1 MFDARSFCV
10 MGRPPFGQV
19 RGSEVSDVEDGI
31 SENSPSPLDFR
42 TLFELESPYVLR
54 TLRRLGVTERDVE
67 DMTHE
72 VFVAV
77 HRELPK
83 YNRAR
88 PIRPWLFA
96 FCFRMRSP
104 PPPEAPARNG
114 AGHDGPGRRP
124 GRRPGHPARP
134 GEETT
139 SRAPGAGRDQLDR
152 RAVFVLHEIDGF
164 TCEAIAQSLEI
175 PLGTV
180 YSRLRLAREEF
191 TAKVRRLQAKRVLE

>member
-1 MFDARSFCV
+1 MTR
-10 MGRPPFGQV
+10 
-19 RGSEVSDVEDGI
+19 VEDGI
-31 SENSPSPLDFR
+31 SENRPAPLDFR

-67 DMTHE
+67 DAAHE

-83 YNRAR
+83 YDRAR

-96 FCFRMRSP
+96 FCFRIASHHRRKHRRETVADMTGDLVDP
-104 PPPEAPARNG
+104 AEAPDILLDRERK
-114 AGHDGPGRRP
+114 RRLVL
-124 GRRPGHPARP
+124 
-134 GEETT
+134 
-139 SRAPGAGRDQLDR
+139 RALDEIELDR

-164 TCEAIAQSLEI
+164 TCEAIADSLEI

-180 YSRLRLAREEF
+180 YSRLRLAREDF
-191 TAKVRRLQAKRVLE
+191 TAKMRRLQARRVLE